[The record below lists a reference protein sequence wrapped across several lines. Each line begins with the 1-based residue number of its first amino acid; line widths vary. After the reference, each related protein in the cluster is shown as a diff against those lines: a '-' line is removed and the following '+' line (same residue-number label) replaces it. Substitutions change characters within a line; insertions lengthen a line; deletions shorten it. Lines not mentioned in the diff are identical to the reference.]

1 MSKKTK
7 TKPMFSLKDKQPKV
21 EEQLR
26 SVEEITAEYSKLCQ
40 DYGNRCIQHE
50 IEKSMILAR
59 YQELNNEM
67 QLTQSVMKAAAAQ
80 KAAEPVETLPAEE
93 AVSEEA
99 V

>member
-1 MSKKTK
+1 
-7 TKPMFSLKDKQPKV
+7 MFSLNKEPKV
-21 EEQLR
+21 QEEQLR

-80 KAAEPVETLPAEE
+80 KAAEQPEPAVEAVSVEE
-93 AVSEEA
+93 AV
-99 V
+99 